1 MKLFRNWK
9 FTVPLILIC
18 GVLIFGYFT
27 YLKYL
32 PSNHFEQIDIPVL
45 AKPSAADGQ
54 PLSPSDDQNDQNL
67 LHSKGVIEQDET
79 SKMNHSFN
87 VLILG
92 TDARD
97 DELSRTDVIIVAHV
111 NPEKKQVNLISVP
124 RDTRVMIPG
133 VGYTKVNHAHILG
146 ESKGGNHAGTES
158 VMQIISDF
166 LGISINYYV
175 KTDFEGFERFINHIG
190 GIDVDLDEEI
200 KVTYSN
206 NRVIGPG
213 FEHLDGESALMLV
226 RERKSLPDGDFGRQ
240 KNQALLLKALAKKL
254 LQFNYIKQLPSL
266 ISKIKEDV
274 IDTNFKDDD
283 LISLAWM
290 MVDIRND
297 QIEYKSIPGH
307 SEMLMD
313 PLLRMELYYWIPDL
327 AEVKLLSER
336 LFK

>member
-1 MKLFRNWK
+1 MKWFRNWK
-9 FTVPLILIC
+9 FTVPLILFC
-18 GVLIFGYFT
+18 GILIFGFFIYH
-27 YLKYL
+27 KYL
-32 PSNHFEQIDIPVL
+32 PTNHFEQIDIPVL
-45 AKPSAADGQ
+45 VKPSAASDQ
-54 PLSPSDDQNDQNL
+54 PISPSDVQDDLNL
-67 LHSKGVIEQDET
+67 LHNKALTEQEDQ
-79 SKMNHSFN
+79 SQINHSFN

-97 DELSRTDVIIVAHV
+97 DELSRTDVIMVAHV
-111 NPEKKQVNLISVP
+111 DPEKKQVNLISVP

-166 LGISINYYV
+166 FGISINYYV
-175 KTDFEGFERFINHIG
+175 KTDFEGFERFINQID
-190 GIDVDLDEEI
+190 GIDVDLDEAI
-200 KVTYSN
+200 HVTYSD

-213 FEHLDGESALMLV
+213 PQHLDGESALMLV

-240 KNQALLLKALAKKL
+240 KNQALMLKALAKKL
-254 LQFNYIKQLPSL
+254 LQWDYIKQLPSL
-266 ISKIKEDV
+266 ISQIKEDV

-290 MVDIRND
+290 MADIRSD
-297 QIEYKSIPGH
+297 QIEYSSIPGH
-307 SEMLMD
+307 SDRLMD